1 MEIEEIEQMIKT
13 EIIKAEEN
21 TILNQEIVVN
31 VIEIPIVIDMKGT
44 IVIAMMTMIKVAKE
58 KIILEVEVRAMT
70 RTEEKSEIIKIN

>member
-1 MEIEEIEQMIKT
+1 MEIEEIEQMIKI

-21 TILNQEIVVN
+21 TIQNQEIVVN
-31 VIEIPIVIDMKGT
+31 VIEIPIVIDMKEI

-70 RTEEKSEIIKIN
+70 RTEGKSEIIIIN

>member
-1 MEIEEIEQMIKT
+1 MIKI

-21 TILNQEIVVN
+21 TILNQEIVVS
-31 VIEIPIVIDMKGT
+31 VIEIRIVIDMKET

-70 RTEEKSEIIKIN
+70 RTEEKSEII

>member
-1 MEIEEIEQMIKT
+1 MIKI

-31 VIEIPIVIDMKGT
+31 VIEIRIVIDMKET

-70 RTEEKSEIIKIN
+70 RTEEKSEIIIIN

>member
-1 MEIEEIEQMIKT
+1 MIKI

-31 VIEIPIVIDMKGT
+31 VIEIRIVIDMKET

-70 RTEEKSEIIKIN
+70 RTEEKSEII

>member
-70 RTEEKSEIIKIN
+70 RTEEKSEIIIVN

>member
-21 TILNQEIVVN
+21 TILNQEIVAN
-31 VIEIPIVIDMKGT
+31 VIEIPIVIDMNET

>member
-1 MEIEEIEQMIKT
+1 MEIEEKEQMIKI

-31 VIEIPIVIDMKGT
+31 VIEIRIVIDMKET

-70 RTEEKSEIIKIN
+70 RTEEKSEIIIIN

>member
-44 IVIAMMTMIKVAKE
+44 IGIAMMTMIKVAKE

-70 RTEEKSEIIKIN
+70 RTEEKSEIIIVN

>member
-1 MEIEEIEQMIKT
+1 MEIEEKEQMIKI

-31 VIEIPIVIDMKGT
+31 VIEIRIVIDMKET

-70 RTEEKSEIIKIN
+70 RTEEKSEIIWIN

>member
-1 MEIEEIEQMIKT
+1 MEIEEKEQMIKT

-21 TILNQEIVVN
+21 AILNQEIVVN
-31 VIEIPIVIDMKGT
+31 VIEIRIVIDMKET

-70 RTEEKSEIIKIN
+70 RTEEKSEIIIIN

>member
-31 VIEIPIVIDMKGT
+31 VIEIRIVIDMKET

-70 RTEEKSEIIKIN
+70 RTEEKSEIIIVN